1 MRQCPYLHHSGT
13 GSFDLA
19 RDAVGGG
26 LNDEGQPEVD
36 APDVLKSVAW
46 MDAGVKVGGAGLDS
60 SEGDTERAGGTVASS
75 LSSSGSSW
83 IRSIFI

>member
-1 MRQCPYLHHSGT
+1 MMKANLKSM
-13 GSFDLA
+13 
-19 RDAVGGG
+19 
-26 LNDEGQPEVD
+26 
-36 APDVLKSVAW
+36 LKSVAG
-46 MDAGVKVGGAGLDS
+46 MDASVKVGWAGFGGAGLDT